1 MRQYSWAVTVA
12 AAVWLIS
19 WGAAFCVADD
29 AAPTDQKQGP
39 IFVATEEND
48 LFSSLFT
55 GIHTDRHYTQGMKAL
70 WLDGDDELPRPAKA
84 VADFLPAWGIN
95 VKADRFGYDFGQNI
109 YTPSDLLT
117 SALITNDRPYAG
129 WLYAGLV
136 LQRRGDVGDTGIPVM
151 ENFEVNL
158 GITGRPSLA
167 EAAQENFHRYAYSND
182 IPEGWHNQL
191 ATEPGLLLKY
201 QRLWRLSPDKEMA
214 KYFDVIPHVGGEV
227 GNIEIFGNLGET
239 VRAGYNL
246 PDDFGVQII
255 DSPASASGGMTA
267 QTAPFS
273 CYVFGGIDG
282 RYVAH
287 NLFLDGNTF
296 RGGPSVDR
304 KPWVADWM
312 MGGAIQVCR
321 HFELSFV
328 RVVRS
333 TEFEGQQGADKF
345 GSFTGK
351 FMFRF

>member
-136 LQRRGDVGDTGIPVM
+136 LQRR
-151 ENFEVNL
+151 
-158 GITGRPSLA
+158 
-167 EAAQENFHRYAYSND
+167 
-182 IPEGWHNQL
+182 
-191 ATEPGLLLKY
+191 
-201 QRLWRLSPDKEMA
+201 
-214 KYFDVIPHVGGEV
+214 
-227 GNIEIFGNLGET
+227 
-239 VRAGYNL
+239 
-246 PDDFGVQII
+246 
-255 DSPASASGGMTA
+255 
-267 QTAPFS
+267 
-273 CYVFGGIDG
+273 
-282 RYVAH
+282 
-287 NLFLDGNTF
+287 
-296 RGGPSVDR
+296 
-304 KPWVADWM
+304 
-312 MGGAIQVCR
+312 
-321 HFELSFV
+321 
-328 RVVRS
+328 
-333 TEFEGQQGADKF
+333 
-345 GSFTGK
+345 
-351 FMFRF
+351 